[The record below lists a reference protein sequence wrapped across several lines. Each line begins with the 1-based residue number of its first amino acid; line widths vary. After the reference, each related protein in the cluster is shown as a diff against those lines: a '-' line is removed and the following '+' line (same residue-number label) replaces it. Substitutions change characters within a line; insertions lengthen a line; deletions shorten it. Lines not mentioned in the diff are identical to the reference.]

1 MSRLGIPAL
10 GWLTAILLSLVT
22 LFVFGTLR
30 NYGPDSTV
38 RKFHEAAIADDSQ
51 AAANLATPNFDSA
64 STQELWSFL
73 KGLMANGSTEYE
85 IAQNQRQANKSAI
98 VVRYRSPYGDQR
110 SLIWVVIRQQGR
122 WVIDTKETT
131 LAARYLLR
139 RRT

>member
-38 RKFHEAAIADDSQ
+38 CKFHEAAIADDSQ